1 MDISGSKSFR
11 AGRAR
16 SWQTWLQ
23 GLVQKG
29 EMVEKLSETFNPEE
43 LTNQKKV
50 WMEFQARA
58 KVRNV
63 GAMHCYCSARW
74 HHDSGGRNLL
84 SPKPLPQREIRS
96 LIVRR
101 WKEVC

>member
-1 MDISGSKSFR
+1 MDTGGSKSFH

-16 SWQTWLQ
+16 SWQAWLQ

-43 LTNQKKV
+43 LTNQKKE

-58 KVRNV
+58 KVCKV
-63 GAMHCYCSARW
+63 GEF
-74 HHDSGGRNLL
+74 
-84 SPKPLPQREIRS
+84 REYG
-96 LIVRR
+96 
-101 WKEVC
+101 C